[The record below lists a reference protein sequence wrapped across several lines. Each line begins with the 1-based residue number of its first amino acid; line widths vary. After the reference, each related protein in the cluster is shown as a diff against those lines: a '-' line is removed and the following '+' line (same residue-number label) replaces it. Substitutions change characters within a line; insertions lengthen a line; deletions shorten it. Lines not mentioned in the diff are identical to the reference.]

1 MSAGLMRALAL
12 TLTCALTAACG
23 AQVVRGGRDASTDAT
38 PDVDVVPRGASRAAL
53 VALSASLALGACHS
67 RGPTES
73 QPLIV
78 APYGAPPPPPRDVPP
93 AVGSLTWHLTISS
106 PIPMS
111 ARAATPLQIS
121 ATNDT
126 SAPLRPERHRLRLLV
141 NGQPSPVFDLAF
153 NNGVTGPEWET
164 LPPGQTAR
172 DSRTL
177 VESLFTAPGEY
188 MLTLEWDGHAV
199 DRRSVTVEPS
209 PASPLVGASSLA
221 FRPGA
226 APPSRGVNGAHG
238 STRWAVTVAGSAAA
252 SPALSS
258 LMEQATALHITMSLG
273 EARCSPAVGDA
284 YPPSLDASDAM
295 VATVVFDSE
304 RAARAFA
311 AAMTEAP
318 LRVGRVRVMCAD

>member
-1 MSAGLMRALAL
+1 MTTALVICARCDRHVRADERR
-12 TLTCALTAACG
+12 CPFCRAA
-23 AQVVRGGRDASTDAT
+23 VRVAT

-73 QPLIV
+73 RPLIV
-78 APYGAPPPPPRDVPP
+78 APYGAPPPPPQDVPP
-93 AVGSLTWHLTISS
+93 AVGSLTWFVTISS
-106 PIPMS
+106 PITMAARATTPLEIS
-111 ARAATPLQIS
+111 ARNSTQ
-121 ATNDT
+121 T
-126 SAPLRPERHRLRLLV
+126 PLRPERHRLRLLV
-141 NGQPSPVFDLAF
+141 NGEPSPAFDLAF
-153 NNGVTGPEWET
+153 NNGTMGPEWET
-164 LPPGQTAR
+164 LAPGQVAR
-172 DSRTL
+172 DSRPI

-188 MLTLEWDGHAV
+188 MLTLEWDGHV
-199 DRRSVTVEPS
+199 VSRRSVTVEPS

-238 STRWAVTVAGSAAA
+238 STRWAVTVAGVAGPAAA
-252 SPALSS
+252 LSP
-258 LMEQATALHITMSLG
+258 LMEQAAALHVTMSLG
-273 EARCSPAVGDA
+273 EANCSPAVGDA
-284 YPPSLDASDAM
+284 YPPSLPADAM